1 MKYKCK
7 CKEFEV
13 SKNTIVIVNGE
24 VVKKEA
30 YCKDCKTYGKEIKT
44 FDGWGTI
51 VSKKG
56 GKVKDKGTLKILLR
70 L

>member
-1 MKYKCK
+1 MKFKCN

-13 SKNTIVIVNGE
+13 KETKIMIVNNK
-24 VVKKEA
+24 VVHSGA
-30 YCKDCKTYGKEIKT
+30 YCNDCKTYGKEIKT

-56 GKVKDKGTLKILLR
+56 GKV
-70 L
+70 